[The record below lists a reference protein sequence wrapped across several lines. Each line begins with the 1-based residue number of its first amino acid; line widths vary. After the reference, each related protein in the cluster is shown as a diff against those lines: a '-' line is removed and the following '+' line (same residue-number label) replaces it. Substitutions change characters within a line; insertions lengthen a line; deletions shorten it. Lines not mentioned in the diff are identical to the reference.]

1 MKDGKFAVP
10 LEYLRKFWRTLDKPL
25 NNCQVSLILTWSEN
39 CVLTRKVTRD
49 GNPAANPAVA
59 GIDNPA
65 DATFRITDA
74 KLYAP
79 VVSTQDD
86 NKLLE

>member
-1 MKDGKFAVP
+1 MP
-10 LEYLRKFWRTLDKPL
+10 LEYLKKFWRTLDKPL
-25 NNCQVSLILTWSEN
+25 NNCQVPLILTWSEN
-39 CVLTRKVTRD
+39 CVLTRKATRD

-65 DATFRITDA
+65 GVTFRITDT
-74 KLYAP
+74 KLYTP
-79 VVSTQDD
+79 VVSIQDD